1 MQIITYAPAK
11 INLSL
16 DVVGKRNDGYHLVKM
31 VMQAVDLYDIV
42 TVHSSDDEKITL
54 ECSNRN
60 VPCDSSNIAYRAA
73 DEFFKYTGI
82 KNTGVVIKIDKRIPM
97 QAGLAGGS
105 TDGAAALVALN
116 KLFDARLTLDKL
128 AEIGARIGADVPF
141 CIYGGTMSAEGIG
154 TVLKPISPLPTCY
167 FVIVKPNI
175 SVSTKEAY
183 ALTDK
188 RIDIGTPSTDILLTA
203 IKDGDINDIC
213 RSLHND
219 FEAVLQLSDVNKI
232 HEDFRANGALGSC
245 MSGSGSAVFGIFTSE
260 ADAHICANAMKD
272 RYEFVCVCSPIS
284 EGCTIKN
291 NI

>member
-31 VMQAVDLYDIV
+31 IMQAVDLYDIV
-42 TVHSSDDEKITL
+42 TVRNTNDEKICL
-54 ECSNRN
+54 ECTNSA

-82 KNTGVVIKIDKRIPM
+82 KNTSVVIKIDKRIPM

-105 TDGAAALVALN
+105 TDGAAVLVALN
-116 KLFDARLTLDKL
+116 KLFSAQLTLDEL
-128 AEIGARIGADVPF
+128 AEIGAKIGADVPF

-154 TVLKPISPLPTCY
+154 TVLKPISPLPTCH

-188 RIDIGTPSTDILLTA
+188 RSNIGTPSTDILLTA
-203 IKDGDINDIC
+203 IKGGHINDIC

-219 FEAVLQLSDVNKI
+219 FETVLQLSDVEKI
-232 HEDFRANGALGSC
+232 HKDFNANGALGSC
-245 MSGSGSAVFGIFTSE
+245 MSGSGSAVFGIFASE
-260 ADAHICANAMKD
+260 ADAQYCANAMKD
-272 RYEFVCVCSPIS
+272 RYEFVCVCRPIN
-284 EGCTIKN
+284 EGCKIK
-291 NI
+291 